1 MGNHV
6 ASVLYDMGE
15 QLELGEIQRHTDW
28 AEVPIAALLA
38 SSEKVEGEKC
48 QGFHV
53 LGFGGGGF
61 ICTQAHASAFGFFGA
76 EKERMDQL
84 LWPKFEDDKESRSNT
99 SPHSA
104 MNKAALHVCISHE
117 VQ

>member
-53 LGFGGGGF
+53 LCFGGVDLF
-61 ICTQAHASAFGFFGA
+61 
-76 EKERMDQL
+76 L
-84 LWPKFEDDKESRSNT
+84 LELMHGCLD
-99 SPHSA
+99 
-104 MNKAALHVCISHE
+104 ALWQKMSG
-117 VQ
+117 